1 MISDD
6 ANVIPV
12 GEELP
17 LIPPP
22 GHIGK
27 NVGQNTA
34 ETPKPYAG
42 NRFILLN
49 EFIDSGM
56 SGLSRLEALVWLVL
70 FRDARGDIA
79 ETSARY
85 IGTRV
90 GVDRRSVQRALAKLR
105 SVGLLTVKRKG
116 GLNRGANV
124 YQLRSHATQVS
135 HGG

>member
-1 MISDD
+1 MVINDD
-6 ANVIPV
+6 ATVIPV
-12 GEELP
+12 GGELP

-27 NVGQNTA
+27 SVRQKTV
-34 ETPKPYAG
+34 ETTKPHTG

-56 SGLSRLEALVWLVL
+56 AGLSRLEALVWLVL

-85 IGTRV
+85 VGTRI

-116 GLNRGANV
+116 GLNRGSNV
-124 YQLRSHATQVS
+124 YQLRSRATQLS
-135 HGG
+135 